1 MTQKGQKNKS
11 RAERCAWGARLIGR
25 VMCRGGREGV
35 TGSVIG
41 QGASWERPRVQS
53 GDFGLGG
60 QSRGGGRKISLD
72 WWCLDT
78 SAVADTSYQRPR
90 LVRAESGSNVNYHAG
105 KTHTRRHTRQAVW
118 VKEWTPKIGGD
129 T

>member
-1 MTQKGQKNKS
+1 
-11 RAERCAWGARLIGR
+11 
-25 VMCRGGREGV
+25 MCRGGREGV

-41 QGASWERPRVQS
+41 QGASWERPRAQS

-60 QSRGGGRKISLD
+60 QSGVEVRKISLD

-90 LVRAESGSNVNYHAG
+90 LVRAESGSKVNYHAS
-105 KTHTRRHTRQAVW
+105 KTHTHA
-118 VKEWTPKIGGD
+118 D
-129 T
+129 THIRLSG